1 MDTGKHLVRALA
13 VSVVIALLAAVAAF
27 AKPQIIRAGNV
38 FLKDNG
44 GISPSKLPKRTPV
57 PISAH
62 IDAEIGTTD
71 GTHIPAVRSLDL
83 DFDKSF
89 VLNAKG
95 LPACRLGQLEARP
108 TDAAKKACPGAIV
121 GSGDGVV
128 EVAFPEQAPFSARGP
143 IVLFNG
149 GVRNGTLS
157 LFVHTYV
164 SVPAP
169 TAVVVPVKITRIHRG
184 HFGIH
189 AVAAVP
195 GDRRRGRLGHPVPA
209 GNRPQ
214 VHLPRQEAELPLR
227 HLPDRDLLHRRQDRI
242 RGRNH
247 PPRHPPSALHAKELG
262 IPTRGLRR

>member
-1 MDTGKHLVRALA
+1 MATGKHLVRALA
-13 VSVVIALLAAVAAF
+13 VSVGIALLVAVAAF

-71 GTHIPAVRSLDL
+71 GTHIPAVRSLNL

-89 VLNAKG
+89 ILNAKG
-95 LPACRLGQLEARP
+95 LSACRLGQLEARP
-108 TDAAKKACPGAIV
+108 TEAAKKACPGAIV

-169 TAVVVPVKITRIHRG
+169 TAVVVPVRITRIHRG

-195 GDRRRGRLGHPVPA
+195 TIAGGAGSVTQFRLKIGRQFTYRGKQQSFLSATCPTGIYYTEGKIEFAGGITLHGIHP
-209 GNRPQ
+209 
-214 VHLPRQEAELPLR
+214 LPCTPK
-227 HLPDRDLLHRRQDRI
+227 
-242 RGRNH
+242 G
-247 PPRHPPSALHAKELG
+247 
-262 IPTRGLRR
+262 

>member
-13 VSVVIALLAAVAAF
+13 VFVGIALLVAVAAF

-195 GDRRRGRLGHPVPA
+195 MIAGGPALSPSSGWKSAASSPTAARSRASSPPPARPGSTTPKARSNSRAGSPSTASTLCPARQRADRG
-209 GNRPQ
+209 
-214 VHLPRQEAELPLR
+214 
-227 HLPDRDLLHRRQDRI
+227 
-242 RGRNH
+242 
-247 PPRHPPSALHAKELG
+247 
-262 IPTRGLRR
+262 

>member
-1 MDTGKHLVRALA
+1 MEKHLIRAAAIAIGIGLIAA
-13 VSVVIALLAAVAAF
+13 VSAF

-44 GISPSKLPKRTPV
+44 GISPSKLPKRGPV

-71 GTHIPAVRSLDL
+71 GTHPPAVRSLDL

-89 VLNAKG
+89 ELNAKG
-95 LPACRLGQLEARP
+95 LPTCRLGQLEARP
-108 TDAAKKACPGAIV
+108 TDAARKACPGAIV

-128 EVAFPEQAPFSARGP
+128 EVAFPEQRPFSARGP

-149 GVRNGTLS
+149 GVQNGTTT

-184 HFGIH
+184 HYGIH

-195 GDRRRGRLGHPVPA
+195 AIAGGAGSVTQFRLEIDRRFTYRGKKESFLSATCPTGIYYTEGNVEFAGGITLHGIHP
-209 GNRPQ
+209 
-214 VHLPRQEAELPLR
+214 LPCTPK
-227 HLPDRDLLHRRQDRI
+227 
-242 RGRNH
+242 G
-247 PPRHPPSALHAKELG
+247 
-262 IPTRGLRR
+262 